1 MKTEQEYLEDLK
13 EIRGL
18 MERSS
23 RFVSLSGLSG
33 ILAGVYALVCAGI
46 AYFYVYTDI
55 DKFPRVLYDNAETR
69 TFLITLGIVTLI
81 VTLITGA
88 LLTMRKAKANNE
100 KILNKLTVRLIINL
114 MIPLAVGGIA
124 ILILLNK
131 GYIGFIAPFTL
142 IFYGLALINA
152 SKYTYSDIRSLGIV
166 EVILGLLALH
176 VIGYGILY
184 WALGFGVGHI
194 VYGTIMHFKY
204 DRK

>member
-23 RFVSLSGLSG
+23 KFVSLSGLSG
-33 ILAGVYALVCAGI
+33 ILAGVYALACAGI
-46 AYFYVYTDI
+46 AYFYIYTDNGR
-55 DKFPRVLYDNAETR
+55 FPRVLFDDTSTKLNLLLLGVVT
-69 TFLITLGIVTLI
+69 LVITIVTGI
-81 VTLITGA
+81 F
-88 LLTMRKAKANNE
+88 LTVRKAKDNGE
-100 KILNKLTVRLIINL
+100 KPFNKLTARLTVNL
-114 MIPLAVGGIA
+114 LIPLVAGGIA
-124 ILILLNK
+124 ILIMLEK
-131 GYIGFIAPFTL
+131 GFIGFTAPFTL

-166 EVILGLLALH
+166 EVILGLIALY
-176 VIGYGILY
+176 VIGYGILF